1 MAFGIRIYEKDEY
14 LYSLIKERLQTHF
27 PQAYICR
34 FGSDDFKLTSNI
46 KVLFDNRQF
55 DMNSLEESTKTL
67 VIPLYENNA
76 IDIKRIT
83 KAIVDDNTNDDSVIT
98 DSADNQIRLL
108 ISYAYI
114 DERESF
120 ISQVLGPSSFN
131 SMHPIR
137 IDLMSGIRM
146 PRSFAT
152 SKPNNALSTLLRLST
167 NMSFNPD
174 SILEYLGP
182 DAGGFLSPGKPV
194 NEDDVF
200 DIGINASAKLME
212 HTKKLC
218 QKMSGGAL
226 FVAEGWRISESLK
239 LISNCDSLHILLPAR
254 MCTEDTGM
262 TNELGTFKRN
272 LKPGASMTVYYYEDY
287 KGNNSEMNYEP
298 INL

>member
-1 MAFGIRIYEKDEY
+1 MAFGIRVYEKDEY
-14 LYSLIKERLQTHF
+14 LYSLIKERLQIHF

-34 FGSDDFKLTSNI
+34 YDSDDFKLTSNI

-55 DMNSLEESTKTL
+55 DSDSLEENSKTL

-76 IDIKRIT
+76 IDIKRIAR
-83 KAIVDDNTNDDSVIT
+83 AILNDDSNQDTPIINSV
-98 DSADNQIRLL
+98 DDQIRLL

-120 ISQVLGPSSFN
+120 IAQVLGPSSFN

-146 PRSFAT
+146 PRSLMT
-152 SKPNNALSTLLRLST
+152 LKPTDALSTLLRNCTSRGFT
-167 NMSFNPD
+167 PD
-174 SILEYLGP
+174 QILEYLGP
-182 DAGGFLSPGKPV
+182 DAYGFLSPGKPI

-200 DIGINASAKLME
+200 DIGIDASAKLME
-212 HTKKLC
+212 HTKTLC

-226 FVAEGWRISESLK
+226 FVAEGWRINEALK
-239 LISNCDSLHILLPAR
+239 LIANCDSLHILLPAR
-254 MCTEDTGM
+254 MCAENTGM
-262 TNELGTFKRN
+262 TTELGTFQRN
-272 LKPGASMTVYYYEDY
+272 LKAGASMTVYYYEDY
-287 KGNNSEMNYEP
+287 KNNAEISYEP